1 MQLKMLKKRK
11 NKKNQDNN
19 HKRIYLERENQH
31 QLCKKQQII
40 IIKIKNKRLKT
51 KKNIKTCIKTKRIN
65 PMITKIP
72 MWTVY
77 FRFSNF
83 TKEVLIQVYQGNR
96 VKETYQVW
104 IQPHKKLSLN
114 SIIYIWHMK
123 IIIVWMK
130 NPMEKIHLTT
140 LQQKIQ
146 PITKIVQI
154 VELV

>member
-40 IIKIKNKRLKT
+40 IIKLNNQIKNKRLKT

-72 MWTVY
+72 M
-77 FRFSNF
+77 
-83 TKEVLIQVYQGNR
+83 
-96 VKETYQVW
+96 
-104 IQPHKKLSLN
+104 
-114 SIIYIWHMK
+114 
-123 IIIVWMK
+123 
-130 NPMEKIHLTT
+130 
-140 LQQKIQ
+140 
-146 PITKIVQI
+146 
-154 VELV
+154 